1 MKIAKR
7 RLSKI
12 FGVQCEKKHPT
23 KCKMVTRDA
32 NNKVNEVGVIVLNVD
47 EKAQVNKSKISN

>member
-1 MKIAKR
+1 MCNAR
-7 RLSKI
+7 
-12 FGVQCEKKHPT
+12 KKTT
-23 KCKMVTRDA
+23 KCKVVTRDA